1 MFVGIRKTI
10 IGFVVILSLLMLD
23 IIYELDAVKKNAI
36 VKNIDPPTRKE
47 KKMQTL
53 TGIDLEVGVKWKCK
67 HCDHRLE
74 YVDGQEWQFHC
85 NDTMSMIPF
94 YKLHPVILEAEKG
107 KEDDRQ

>member
-1 MFVGIRKTI
+1 MRRNPVSYVDALKNLLGTS
-10 IGFVVILSLLMLD
+10 VIAPV
-23 IIYELDAVKKNAI
+23 IA
-36 VKNIDPPTRKE
+36 PPTRKE
-47 KKMQTL
+47 KKMNTL

-94 YKLHPVILEAEKG
+94 YKLHPVILKDEKG
-107 KEDDRQ
+107 THHAQGR